1 MAGINISIKDNSEE
15 ILRELERKK
24 AIALEA
30 VGITAEGFAKKET
43 PVDTGRLRNSITHTV
58 TGDDVYIGTNVEYG
72 PYIELGT
79 VNYVGKHMLKRAAS
93 EHSDTYKAIIKRILQ
108 EN

>member
-1 MAGINISIKDNSEE
+1 MADIDIHITDNSGEV
-15 ILRELERKK
+15 LRELERKK
-24 AIALEA
+24 AAALEA
-30 VGITAEGFAKKET
+30 VGITAEGFAKRLT
-43 PVDTGRLRNSITHTV
+43 PVDTGRLRNSMSHIV
-58 TGDDVYIGTNVEYG
+58 VGNDVYIGTNVEYG

-79 VNYVGKHMLKRAAS
+79 VSYTGKHMLKRAAS